1 MSSDYQLF
9 YSLDASAAWGKLGF
23 AGYSADWND
32 DPDVSDE
39 CNLLYECDSFQR
51 SHRAGRLG
59 CALPAAWAHAS
70 SWTRTVPATTSPR
83 APDSNGRHRNDWPRL
98 SQSRNP
104 SHIGGS
110 HDGPRDPDA
119 HSELHRQLYNGRLPS
134 RLETNDSI
142 SGRNCSFF
150 FSSRRRHTS
159 LTCDWS
165 SDVCSSD

>member
-1 MSSDYQLF
+1 MMILTSPTSAISSTNVTHFSGLI
-9 YSLDASAAWGKLGF
+9 APAAWG
-23 AGYSADWND
+23 A
-32 DPDVSDE
+32 P
-39 CNLLYECDSFQR
+39 FQ
-51 SHRAGRLG
+51 
-59 CALPAAWAHAS
+59 LPG
-70 SWTRTVPATTSPR
+70 PTSPR

-142 SGRNCSFF
+142 SGRNCA
-150 FSSRRRHTS
+150 RNRPRLVQPEDNHYQRLLDRDRPAHRHA
-159 LTCDWS
+159 
-165 SDVCSSD
+165 